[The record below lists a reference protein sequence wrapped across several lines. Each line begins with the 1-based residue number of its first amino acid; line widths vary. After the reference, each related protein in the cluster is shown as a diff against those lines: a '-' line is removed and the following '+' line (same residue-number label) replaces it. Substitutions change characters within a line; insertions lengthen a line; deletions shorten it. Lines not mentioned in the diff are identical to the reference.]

1 MFKKTLYSI
10 GAALALLLIVGIQPS
25 SAQLIVVE
33 NDFRIVSVD
42 QDDNRIGIAQPDAD
56 PKVRQNWLY
65 LEDDVRLS
73 IRESIGGGAFRD
85 AVYTDKNV
93 IFNVMRK
100 NKGQLI
106 KIHGGRDWDGSIDA
120 SKIWM

>member
-1 MFKKTLYSI
+1 MLKPTFK
-10 GAALALLLIVGIQPS
+10 LATVLSLFLILMLQPS

-42 QDDNRIGIAQPDAD
+42 QSENRIGIAMPDAD
-56 PKVRQNWLY
+56 PNVRQNWLY

-73 IRESIGGGAFRD
+73 IRQNVGGAFRD
-85 AVYTDKNV
+85 RVYTDKNI
-93 IFNVMRK
+93 IFNVMRA
-100 NKGQLI
+100 NRGQLMT
-106 KIHGGRDWDGSIDA
+106 IHGGRDWDGSIDA